1 MVSLLRVPS
10 AILYR
15 SVYRLGMLVD
25 ELDLCKGSH
34 VHTSGGKPETKYA
47 LFVLHAS
54 MPTAGSWSLQHGR
67 PKAGMFRSFSK
78 DLGKLHP
85 PT

>member
-1 MVSLLRVPS
+1 M
-10 AILYR
+10 
-15 SVYRLGMLVD
+15 LGD

-47 LFVLHAS
+47 LSVLDAS

-67 PKAGMFRSFSK
+67 PKAGMSRSFSK